1 MARRR
6 PNRSNPVAAGAL
18 LALGLGWALIQA
30 GCASTP
36 PAPQPVSPDAAAAH
50 ALLER
55 RWEGFRDLRSL
66 AEITVRRGDRVERLA
81 GVLLLRA
88 PASLR
93 LEALSPFGT
102 PVLVVAGDAR
112 ALTVWEVLGERA
124 YLFPASP
131 DATRRWLGLALGPDE
146 LVAILSGHVLP
157 IKDPLAVELQAA
169 DEMGPSLALRG
180 AEAAQRIWFDPAS
193 GRARAAEWTGGAN
206 PARVV
211 FADGATD
218 SAPAGVTLTTPDG
231 KLQVVVKY
239 RAPRINIGFD
249 AELLKLAVPERVRIQ
264 DFR

>member
-1 MARRR
+1 MGRRR
-6 PNRSNPVAAGAL
+6 PNRSKRVAAGA
-18 LALGLGWALIQA
+18 LALGLGWALVQA
-30 GCASTP
+30 GCASAP
-36 PAPQPVSPDAAAAH
+36 PAPQPISPDAASAH

-55 RWEGFRDLRSL
+55 RWEEFRDLRGL
-66 AEITVRRGDRVERLA
+66 AEITVRRGDRVERLTGA
-81 GVLLLRA
+81 LLLRA
-88 PASLR
+88 PSSLR
-93 LEALSPFGT
+93 FEALASFGT
-102 PVLVVAGDAR
+102 PVLVVVGDAK

-157 IKDPLAVELQAA
+157 LKDPLAVELLPA
-169 DEMGPSLALRG
+169 DEKGPSLALRS

-211 FADGATD
+211 FADGAPD
-218 SAPAGVTLTTPDG
+218 SAPARVTLTTPDG

-239 RAPRINIGFD
+239 RDPRINVGLD
-249 AELLKLAVPERVRIQ
+249 PESLKVTVPERVKIR